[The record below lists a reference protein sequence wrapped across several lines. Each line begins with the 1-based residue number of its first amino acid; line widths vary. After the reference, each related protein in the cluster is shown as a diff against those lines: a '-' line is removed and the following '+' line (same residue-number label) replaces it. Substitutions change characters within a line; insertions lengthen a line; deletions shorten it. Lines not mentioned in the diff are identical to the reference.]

1 MSSTDPNTAEAAQ
14 AAAAKA
20 FQEFTVEAFTLLAI
34 GLCFT
39 VLRTAARI
47 KIVGVKGLRWDD
59 ILVWVG
65 TICHAAETGLA
76 YSVGHAAHGLAN
88 NGMTDAQR
96 AALRPDSPEY
106 QTRVLG
112 SKIQIAG
119 WSTYSVLLWSLKLSL
134 LIFYRRLTTGVG
146 TQYRI
151 RVNIGFGFLAASFVA
166 ITTNLYLACR
176 PFHKYW
182 QINPDPGNV
191 CQPAIS
197 NQVVWMY
204 LAFNVS
210 TDLYLLSIPLPML
223 WASALKPVK
232 KAGLMVVF
240 GGGLLVVAF
249 AILRCAMIFLDP
261 VNGAQL
267 AGSWAVRETFV
278 AVVTTNLPMIF
289 PAFKIWLA
297 PLITSLRSTM
307 SSQKLT
313 ANNNKTPNGGLGGSR
328 ELRTFG
334 AGRSSLR
341 AAGNRRRGEPPTL
354 YNVTAVT
361 ATLNESEERIMVQMQ
376 DGKAGS
382 DSDGDTQPG
391 RNRSIR
397 QHMEVSVV
405 SEEVD
410 ANNLPKAPRLW

>member
-1 MSSTDPNTAEAAQ
+1 MSTTDLSAAAAAQ
-14 AAAAKA
+14 EAAAKA

-34 GLCFT
+34 GVCFT

-59 ILVWVG
+59 VLVWVG

-76 YSVGHAAHGLAN
+76 YLVGHAAQGLAN

-96 AALRPDSPEY
+96 AALSPDSPEY

-146 TQYRI
+146 EEYRL
-151 RVNIGFGFLAASFVA
+151 RVNIGFGFLAASFIA
-166 ITTNLYLACR
+166 ITANLYLACR

-182 QINPDPGNV
+182 QIYPDPGNI

-204 LAFNVS
+204 LAFNVT

-223 WASALKPVK
+223 WQSGLRPMK

-297 PLITSLRSTM
+297 PLLTSLRSTM
-307 SSQKLT
+307 RSSQS
-313 ANNNKTPNGGLGGSR
+313 KTPHSASR

-334 AGRSSLR
+334 AGSSVR
-341 AAGNRRRGEPPTL
+341 ANRRDPPTL
-354 YNVTAVT
+354 YNITAVT
-361 ATLNESEERIMVQMQ
+361 ATLNESEERMVQTVHQ
-376 DGKAGS
+376 DGKSGVRRGS
-382 DSDGDTQPG
+382 ESDADTGHGPG
-391 RNRSIR
+391 GGKNCSIR
-397 QHMEVSVV
+397 QQLEVSVV
-405 SEEVD
+405 TEEVD
-410 ANNLPKAPRLW
+410 ADNRPKAPRLW